1 MDKSD
6 AIRKVNAHLGEPL
19 LKGSGRNSNT
29 HFSNISKSAK
39 QVWWFTISPQKF
51 KNELHLLCAKKPG
64 LIWLR
69 LDADAFSNP
78 TDVFSPRSD
87 GDVDVEICCD
97 VSSLCYMHDIRSI
110 RSRGIGY
117 DFRPHIEYEWDE
129 D

>member
-1 MDKSD
+1 MKKTY
-6 AIRKVNAHLGEPL
+6 AIGKVNAHLGEPL
-19 LKGSGRNSNT
+19 LKGYGRNSNT
-29 HFSNISKSAK
+29 CLSNINTRK

-51 KNELHLLCAKKPG
+51 KNELHLLCAKNPG

-69 LDADAFSNP
+69 IDANTFPNP
-78 TDVFSPRSD
+78 TDMFSPRSD

-97 VSSLCYMHDIRSI
+97 VSYLCYMHDIRSI
-110 RSRGIGY
+110 RIRGIGY

>member
-1 MDKSD
+1 MKKLY
-6 AIRKVNAHLGEPL
+6 AMRKVNNQVGDEGL
-19 LKGSGRNSNT
+19 LNDSNT
-29 HFSNISKSAK
+29 CLSNINTRK

-69 LDADAFSNP
+69 LDADTFPSPA
-78 TDVFSPRSD
+78 DVFKRRRNCKL
-87 GDVDVEICCD
+87 DVEICSD
-97 VSSLCYMHDIRSI
+97 DSSLCYMHDIRSI
-110 RSRGIGY
+110 RIRGIGY

>member
-1 MDKSD
+1 MKKPY
-6 AIRKVNAHLGEPL
+6 AMRKVNNQVGDEGL
-19 LKGSGRNSNT
+19 LNHSNT
-29 HFSNISKSAK
+29 CLSNINTRK

-69 LDADAFSNP
+69 LDAGAISNP
-78 TDVFSPRSD
+78 ADMFSPRSD

-97 VSSLCYMHDIRSI
+97 ASSLCYMHDIRSI
-110 RSRGIGY
+110 RIRGIGY
-117 DFRPHIEYEWDE
+117 DFRPHIAYEWDE